1 MRDTDQSEKEL
12 LTDLFNMLEY
22 ENNGRL
28 TINKLTLLARE
39 KFNIHIDD
47 DQAKEMIQALG
58 VKTGK
63 HFPNKRHC
71 NYQAFHETRRTSQFI
86 RITNSCLN
94 IIHLCLNFNQKKI
107 NNLDLIN

>member
-1 MRDTDQSEKEL
+1 MRDTDQTEKEL

-28 TINKLTLLARE
+28 TINKLTLLAKE
-39 KFNIHIDD
+39 KFNIHIED

-63 HFPNKRHC
+63 RVV
-71 NYQAFHETRRTSQFI
+71 NYQILLQSSI
-86 RITNSCLN
+86 L
-94 IIHLCLNFNQKKI
+94 
-107 NNLDLIN
+107 